1 MDSLKPT
8 DLDFTQP
15 ITIAPHI
22 HWIGMYLEND
32 PFQCHPY
39 LIENGDESILVDPG
53 SMLEFDAVVRKV
65 QLITPLKNIKYII
78 LHHQDPDLCA
88 SVPTI
93 EKLIDRSD
101 LLVITHSR
109 MVPLVKHYLIK
120 SDYYEIDKNSHRLMT
135 DNGLQLKFLTT
146 PYCHSPGAFVTYEPE
161 SKTLFSG
168 DIFGGIE
175 ESWEFFAKEDYFEK
189 ARQFHAEYMPS
200 KDIFNYALSKI
211 EKLDMELIA
220 PQHGSIIQ
228 KPYIADL
235 IGKMKGLDCGLYIEQ
250 KYNDELIDIIHALQQ
265 KDEALKERETLLF
278 QQSKMAEIGEMIAN
292 IAHQW
297 RQPLA
302 IINTI
307 VAIAKEKNQ
316 LELLNKEELA
326 KKLEEM
332 EKNIIYMS
340 TTIEDF
346 MNFFRPDKI
355 KNEFSIRKAVSNAL
369 HILSASLNENRIDIK
384 IEGDHSL
391 VVNGYL
397 NEYTQV
403 ILTILSNA
411 QDALLHSQV
420 SEPKISITF
429 YKHNGKT
436 ILEIAD
442 NARGIPDE
450 NIGRIFDPYFT
461 TKHQSIG
468 TGLGL
473 YIAKMIIEKSMGG
486 SLHATNTPE
495 GAKFIIGVPHAD
507 PHQ

>member
-1 MDSLKPT
+1 MRQT
-8 DLDFTQP
+8 NLDFSQS
-15 ITIAPHI
+15 IEIAPKI
-22 HWIGMYLEND
+22 HWVGMYLEND

-39 LIENGDESILVDPG
+39 FIDNGDESILVDPG
-53 SMLEFDAVVRKV
+53 SMLEFDAVIRKV
-65 QLITPLKNIKYII
+65 RLFTDLKNIKYII
-78 LHHQDPDLCA
+78 LHHQDPDLA
-88 SVPTI
+88 DSVPEI
-93 EKLIDRSD
+93 EKLINRHD
-101 LLVITHSR
+101 LRIVTHSR
-109 MVPLVKHYLIK
+109 MVPLVKHYLIR
-120 SDYYEIDKNSHRLMT
+120 SDYYEVDKNNLRLT
-135 DNGLQLKFLTT
+135 TENGLTLEFLTT
-146 PYCHSPGAFVTYEPE
+146 PYCHSPGAFVTYEP
-161 SKTLFSG
+161 SSQTLFSG

-175 ESWEFFAKEDYFEK
+175 ESWEFFADEDYFDK
-189 ARQFHAEYMPS
+189 AKQFHAEYMPS

-211 EKLDMELIA
+211 EKLELELIA

-228 KPYIADL
+228 KPYIRDL
-235 IGKMKGLDCGLYIEQ
+235 ITKMKDLDCGLYIEE
-250 KYNDELIDIIHALQQ
+250 KYNDELIDIIHTLQQ

-316 LELLNKEELA
+316 TDLLDKEELA

-346 MNFFRPDKI
+346 MNFFRPDKSRDD
-355 KNEFSIRKAVSNAL
+355 FSIRKAVTKAL
-369 HILSASLNENRIDIK
+369 QILSASLKENNIEIK
-384 IEGDHSL
+384 LEGNHSL
-391 VVNGYL
+391 VINGYI
-397 NEYTQV
+397 NEYVQV

-411 QDALLHSQV
+411 QDVILQRQV
-420 SEPKISITF
+420 SEPRISITF
-429 YKHNGKT
+429 YKQRDET
-436 ILEIAD
+436 ILEISD
-442 NARGIPDE
+442 NAGGITDAD
-450 NIGRIFDPYFT
+450 ISRIFDPYFT

-473 YIAKMIIEKSMGG
+473 YIAKMIIEKSMDG
-486 SLHATNTPE
+486 SLHAANSPE
-495 GAKFIIGVPHAD
+495 GAKFIIGVPHAV